1 MGLAPSNGRE
11 GVMKTFAGVFSATMV
26 VGLMLAGSVPAA
38 LIPDDEARPPRN
50 TAVSPGERSTESDTE
65 GPRVVTGRVVRV
77 NAQEGT
83 IVIQTP
89 IGLIALRGPKEDL
102 RDVTVGDI
110 VEVEMVD
117 GAHPSASP
125 RLDTD
130 EQ

>member
-1 MGLAPSNGRE
+1 
-11 GVMKTFAGVFSATMV
+11 MKTFAAVFSAMV
-26 VGLMLAGSVPAA
+26 MGLMVAGSVPATP
-38 LIPDDEARPPRN
+38 IPDDSRPPRD

-65 GPRVVTGRVVRV
+65 APRVVTGRVVRV

-102 RDVTVGDI
+102 RDVNVGDL

-125 RLDTD
+125 RLEPD
-130 EQ
+130 EQSAPTYNRF

>member
-1 MGLAPSNGRE
+1 
-11 GVMKTFAGVFSATMV
+11 MKTFAGVFSALV

-38 LIPDDEARPPRN
+38 PVPDDEPRTGRD
-50 TAVSPGERSTESDTE
+50 TAVRPGERSTESDSDS
-65 GPRVVTGRVVRV
+65 PRVVTGRVVRV

-89 IGLIALRGPKEDL
+89 LGVIALRGPKEDL
-102 RDVTVGDI
+102 RDVNVGDL

-117 GAHPSASP
+117 GVPPSASP